1 MKFKKIT
8 KKRFLE
14 AWSPKHRPKRQRLRH
29 ERGAFEV
36 YSWEKGSTDFG
47 RAAVVRLASAG
58 VTATGLKGRE
68 ARPAVIICI
77 GMKEDR
83 TTPAVLT

>member
-1 MKFKKIT
+1 MFEGN
-8 KKRFLE
+8 FE
-14 AWSPKHRPKRQRLRH
+14 AVL
-29 ERGAFEV
+29 
-36 YSWEKGSTDFG
+36 
-47 RAAVVRLASAG
+47 VVRLASAG
-58 VTATGLKGRE
+58 GAAMGLKGRE

>member
-1 MKFKKIT
+1 MFEGN
-8 KKRFLE
+8 FE
-14 AWSPKHRPKRQRLRH
+14 AVL
-29 ERGAFEV
+29 
-36 YSWEKGSTDFG
+36 
-47 RAAVVRLASAG
+47 VVRLASAG

-77 GMKEDR
+77 DMKEDR